1 MVDGMTQDV
10 MRTYLDRIAIR
21 SSIFEIR
28 ATAVSTVTGLTYRV
42 EAIVNREASQGQV
55 LYWREGIDR

>member
-1 MVDGMTQDV
+1 